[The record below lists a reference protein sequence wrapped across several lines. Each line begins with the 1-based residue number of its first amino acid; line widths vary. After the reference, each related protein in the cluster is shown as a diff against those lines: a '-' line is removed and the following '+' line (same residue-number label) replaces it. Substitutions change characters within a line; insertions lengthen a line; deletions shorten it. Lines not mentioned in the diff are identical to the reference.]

1 MAKSG
6 LDYFPLA
13 CSFEDKVELIEA
25 EFGLRGL
32 AIIVKLYQKIYGE
45 FGYYCEWNDE
55 VALLFSRKACGLSE
69 GDNVVSEVIKV
80 AIKRDIFDKDMFLKY
95 GILTSVGIQKRYFE
109 AAKRR
114 NEIEV
119 EKSYLLL
126 NASQIPKNV
135 HIIQKNVCRNEKNV
149 YRNQQSKGKESKVNN
164 NSSVATPAEPKQ
176 TTAVFDEQSFEIRC
190 VDMLIGSCLKTFP
203 NSKVPQTLA
212 EKQKWAIEI
221 ERMKRLDGRTETD
234 IMKALNY
241 AITDSFWQSNIRS
254 AKKFREKFETL
265 IVRSSEKYKKVQE
278 NRTGQF
284 NTFLQ
289 RDYDWEQLEKELLS
303 N

>member
-32 AIIVKLYQKIYGE
+32 AVIVKLYQKIYGE

-55 VALLFSRKACGLSE
+55 VALLFSRKACGLLE
-69 GDNVVSEVIKV
+69 GDNVVSEVIKA
-80 AIKRDIFDKDMFLKY
+80 AIKRGIFDKDMFHEY

-126 NASQIPKNV
+126 SASQIPKNV
-135 HIIQKNVCRNEKNV
+135 RIIQENVYRNEKNV
-149 YRNQQSKGKESKVNN
+149 YRNQQRKVKESKGNN
-164 NSSVATPAEPKQ
+164 NSFVATPVEPKPA
-176 TTAVFDEQSFEIRC
+176 TVAFTEDSFEIKC

-203 NSKVPQTLA
+203 NSKVPQTLS

-221 ERMKRLDGRTETD
+221 DRMKRLDGRNETD
-234 IMKALNY
+234 IMQALKY
-241 AITDSFWQSNIRS
+241 AIADSFWQGNIRS
-254 AKKFREKFETL
+254 TKKFREKFETL
-265 IVRSSEKYKKVQE
+265 IVRS
-278 NRTGQF
+278 RTGKVANSF
-284 NTFLQ
+284 NNFQ
-289 RDYDWEQLEKELLS
+289 QNNYDFESLEKELLC

>member
-55 VALLFSRKACGLSE
+55 VALLFSRKACGLAE
-69 GDNVVSEVIKV
+69 GDNVVSEVIK
-80 AIKRDIFDKDMFLKY
+80 ATIKRGIFDKDMFLKY

-126 NASQIPKNV
+126 SASQISKNV
-135 HIIQKNVCRNEKNV
+135 RIIQKNVCRNEKNV
-149 YRNQQSKGKESKVNN
+149 YGNQQSKVKESKVNN
-164 NSSVATPAEPKQ
+164 NNSVATPAEPKQ
-176 TTAVFDEQSFEIRC
+176 TTVTFSDDSFEIKC
-190 VDMLIGSCLKTFP
+190 VDILISSCLKTFP
-203 NSKVPQTLA
+203 NSKVPQTLS
-212 EKQKWAIEI
+212 EKQKWAVEI
-221 ERMKRLDGRTETD
+221 DRMKRLDGRSEAD
-234 IMKALNY
+234 IMKALDF
-241 AITDSFWQSNIRS
+241 AIKDSFWQTNIRS
-254 AKKFREKFETL
+254 AKKLREKFETL
-265 IVRSSEKYKKVQE
+265 FVQSKGK
-278 NRTGQF
+278 RGKG
-284 NTFLQ
+284 NTFNNFEQ
-289 RDYDWEQLEKELLS
+289 KQYDFDELERELLGE
-303 N
+303 

>member
-32 AIIVKLYQKIYGE
+32 AIIVKLYQRIYGE

-55 VALLFSRKACGLSE
+55 VALLFSRKACGLAE
-69 GDNVVSEVIKV
+69 GDNVVSEVIK
-80 AIKRDIFDKDMFLKY
+80 ATIKRGIFDKDMFLKY

-126 NASQIPKNV
+126 SASQIPKNV
-135 HIIQKNVCRNEKNV
+135 HIIQKNVYKNEKNV
-149 YRNQQSKGKESKVNN
+149 CRNQQSKVKESKGNN
-164 NSSVATPAEPKQ
+164 NSSVATPAEPKPA
-176 TTAVFDEQSFEIRC
+176 TVTFTEDSFEIKC
-190 VDMLIGSCLKTFP
+190 VDMIINSCFKTFP
-203 NSKVPQTLA
+203 NSKVPQTLT

-221 ERMKRLDGRTETD
+221 DRMKRLDGRTELD
-234 IMKALNY
+234 IMQALNY
-241 AITDSFWQSNIRS
+241 AITDSFWQCNIRS

-265 IVRSSEKYKKVQE
+265 IVRS
-278 NRTGQF
+278 RTGKKSTGNSFNQF
-284 NTFLQ
+284 KQN
-289 RDYDWEQLEKELLS
+289 DYDFDSLEKELLG

>member
-55 VALLFSRKACGLSE
+55 VALLFSRKACGLAE
-69 GDNVVSEVIKV
+69 GDNVVSEVIK
-80 AIKRDIFDKDMFLKY
+80 ATIKRGIFDKEMFLKY

-126 NASQIPKNV
+126 SALQIPKNV
-135 HIIQKNVCRNEKNV
+135 NIIQKNVCRNSKNV
-149 YRNQQSKGKESKVNN
+149 CRNQQSKVKESKVNN

-176 TTAVFDEQSFEIRC
+176 TTVVFDEQSFEIKC
-190 VDMLIGSCLKTFP
+190 VDILIGSCLKTFP
-203 NSKVPQTLA
+203 SSKVPRTLM
-212 EKQKWAIEI
+212 EKQKWAVEI
-221 ERMKRLDGRTETD
+221 ERMKRIDGRTETD
-234 IMKALNY
+234 IMQALNY
-241 AITDSFWQSNIRS
+241 AITDTFWQSNIRS
-254 AKKFREKFETL
+254 TKKFREKFETL
-265 IVRSSEKYKKVQE
+265 IVRGRGAVKQKS
-278 NRTGQF
+278 NGF
-284 NTFLQ
+284 NQFLQ
-289 RDYDWEQLEKELLS
+289 NNYDFDSLEKELLS

>member
-32 AIIVKLYQKIYGE
+32 AIIVKLYQRIYGE

-55 VALLFSRKACGLSE
+55 VALLFSRKACGLAE
-69 GDNVVSEVIKV
+69 GDNVVSEVIK
-80 AIKRDIFDKDMFLKY
+80 ATIKRDIFDKDMFLKY

-126 NASQIPKNV
+126 SASQIPKNV
-135 HIIQKNVCRNEKNV
+135 HIIQKNVCKNGENV
-149 YRNQQSKGKESKVNN
+149 YRNQQSKVKESKGNN
-164 NSSVATPAEPKQ
+164 NSSVATPAEPKP
-176 TTAVFDEQSFEIRC
+176 TTVTFTEDSFEIRC

-203 NSKVPQTLA
+203 NSKVPQTLE

-221 ERMKRLDGRTETD
+221 DRMKRLDGRSEAD
-234 IMKALNY
+234 IMQALIF
-241 AITDSFWQSNIRS
+241 AITDNFWQGNIRS
-254 AKKFREKFETL
+254 TKKFREKFETL
-265 IVRSSEKYKKVQE
+265 IIRSRERPKQSRSNGF
-278 NRTGQF
+278 NRFEQ
-284 NTFLQ
+284 NS
-289 RDYDWEQLEKELLS
+289 YDFDSLEKELLS

>member
-32 AIIVKLYQKIYGE
+32 AIIVKLYQRIYGE

-55 VALLFSRKACGLSE
+55 VALLFSRKACGLAE
-69 GDNVVSEVIKV
+69 GDNVVSEVIK
-80 AIKRDIFDKDMFLKY
+80 ATIKRDIFDRDMFLKY

-126 NASQIPKNV
+126 SASQIPKNV
-135 HIIQKNVCRNEKNV
+135 HIIQKNVYRNEKNV
-149 YRNQQSKGKESKVNN
+149 CRNQQSKVKESKGNN
-164 NSSVATPAEPKQ
+164 NSSVATPAEPKPA
-176 TTAVFDEQSFEIRC
+176 TVTFTEDSFEIKC
-190 VDMLIGSCLKTFP
+190 VDRIINSCLKTFP
-203 NSKVPQTLA
+203 NSKVPQTLT

-221 ERMKRLDGRTETD
+221 DRMKRLDGRTELD
-234 IMKALNY
+234 IMQALNY
-241 AITDSFWQSNIRS
+241 AITDSFWQGNIRS

-265 IVRSSEKYKKVQE
+265 IVRS
-278 NRTGQF
+278 RTGKKSIGSSFNQF
-284 NTFLQ
+284 KQN
-289 RDYDWEQLEKELLS
+289 DYDFDSLEKELLE

>member
-32 AIIVKLYQKIYGE
+32 AIIVKLYQKVYGE

-80 AIKRDIFDKDMFLKY
+80 AIKRGIFDKDMFHEY

-109 AAKRR
+109 AARRR

-135 HIIQKNVCRNEKNV
+135 RIIQKNVCRNEENA
-149 YRNQQSKGKESKVNN
+149 YRNQQSKGKESKGNN
-164 NSSVATPAEPKQ
+164 NSSVATPAKPKL
-176 TTAVFDEQSFEIRC
+176 TTVTFLEDSFEIRC
-190 VDMLIGSCLKTFP
+190 VDMLIDSCLKTFP
-203 NSKVPQTLA
+203 NSKIPETLQ

-221 ERMKRLDGRTETD
+221 DRMKRLDGRSEAD
-234 IMKALNY
+234 IMQALNF
-241 AITDSFWQSNIRS
+241 AIADTFWQGNIRS
-254 AKKFREKFETL
+254 TKKFREKFETL
-265 IVRSSEKYKKVQE
+265 IVRSRGKHKQGSS
-278 NRTGQF
+278 NSFNQF
-284 NTFLQ
+284 EQNS
-289 RDYDWEQLEKELLS
+289 YDFHSLEKELLS